1 MRNFIIFFIVLLV
14 AVLGYTGAD
23 RIIQTQ
29 KLEVSE
35 PAASGTN
42 KVTLTSP
49 ALGSDYTFTLPASAG
64 TSGYFLATDGSGG
77 LSWSNSLASFSFS
90 SPIISSGTANTVPY
104 LDGSKILT
112 SSAVTPTE
120 LGYLSGVT
128 APTGS
133 GALVLATSP
142 TLVTPN
148 LGTPSA
154 ATLTNATGL
163 PLTTGVT
170 GILPI
175 ASGGSGQATA
185 NNALNAFLPS
195 QATHSGKVLQTD
207 GTNTSWQLNSAA
219 VSIGGGVT
227 SGTAGSL
234 LFVDTGP
241 VLQQDNANLFYDNT
255 NNFLGIGTPTPLEA
269 LHVVGNIRSSGLTA
283 STALVADANK
293 NISSSAVTS
302 TELGLLSGRTGTL
315 VTTDEVQ
322 TLTNKTFVAPVL
334 GAATGTSLALGSTL
348 GSSAIADFTS
358 TTKGF
363 VGPRMTQAQ
372 RDAISSPVA
381 GLQVYNTD
389 TNKLNIYNGSSWS
402 EVGSGSSSSS
412 SGINYITDYDGSA
425 IGSWT
430 TYADAAASTPV
441 DGTGGSPSSTYAVST
456 DTSLRG
462 SSNFLWTHSAAN
474 RQGEGFSYDFTI
486 NPADKGK
493 VLQGSFDYVIA
504 SGTYADDD
512 LQFWI
517 YDVTNAALIQPAPFK
532 LKNSG
537 SAEKFAF
544 EFQTSS
550 SSTSYRLIGHVATST
565 ATAYTI
571 RFDNWNLGPQAKL
584 YGSPITDA
592 VAYTPTF
599 TGFGTVTN
607 INVKSQRIGDSL
619 RVFGYFQTGTNTG
632 VEARMTLG
640 YGGVDGNVKIDTN
653 KIGSTVIIGSAVSTE
668 SGSATYFLTAPLSGT
683 TNYVKWGRQTST
695 TTVTAAALG
704 NAWTNSIYISF
715 DLIVPIAGWSSSAV
729 MSNDASTRVVA
740 SRYETTAGQSISD
753 NTVTI
758 IDFGTKSFDY
768 QAAVTTGASW
778 KYTVQVPGTYVVNA
792 AVLLDNAAWSIAET
806 QQMDLYKNGS
816 FYSTI
821 GLNVVETTTAEKAPI
836 RGRGTIDLV
845 AGDYIDVRIYFNNAA
860 NTSKSLITTAGKNF
874 IEIERLSGPSQIAAS
889 ESVSAL
895 YTAAPPTGTLTSA
908 YNTTTF
914 GTKRKDSHNAYS
926 GGTFTVPVSGTY
938 SIQAQA
944 RHDATYSAG
953 NTAGI
958 ALFING
964 VQYETGVVNA
974 SGAAVTMWPLLSV
987 HSVPLLAGDLVTI
1000 RSYDNGT
1007 SPTFGS
1013 NSNQNFFSIVKT
1025 GNY

>member
-1 MRNFIIFFIVLLV
+1 MHTKFFVLIIFLVNSIALGTSIFDKLLVDNLQLDGNTISSTNTNGNIVLDPNGTGKISLPDIG
-14 AVLGYTGAD
+14 ASFVLT
-23 RIIQTQ
+23 
-29 KLEVSE
+29 
-35 PAASGTN
+35 
-42 KVTLTSP
+42 
-49 ALGSDYTFTLPASAG
+49 
-64 TSGYFLATDGSGG
+64 TDGSSY
-77 LSWSNSLASFSFS
+77 LSAS
-90 SPIISSGTANTVPY
+90 P
-104 LDGSKILT
+104 
-112 SSAVTPTE
+112 VTTTE
-120 LGYLSGVT
+120 LS
-128 APTGS
+128 
-133 GALVLATSP
+133 
-142 TLVTPN
+142 
-148 LGTPSA
+148 
-154 ATLTNATGL
+154 
-163 PLTTGVT
+163 
-170 GILPI
+170 
-175 ASGGSGQATA
+175 
-185 NNALNAFLPS
+185 
-195 QATHSGKVLQTD
+195 
-207 GTNTSWQLNSAA
+207 
-219 VSIGGGVT
+219 
-227 SGTAGSL
+227 
-234 LFVDTGP
+234 
-241 VLQQDNANLFYDNT
+241 
-255 NNFLGIGTPTPLEA
+255 
-269 LHVVGNIRSSGLTA
+269 
-283 STALVADANK
+283 
-293 NISSSAVTS
+293 
-302 TELGLLSGRTGTL
+302 LLSGKTGVLVTETGT
-315 VTTDEVQ
+315 Q
-322 TLTNKTFVAPVL
+322 TLTNKTLTSPTLTTPTL

-389 TNKLNIYNGSSWS
+389 TNKLNVYNGSSWV

-412 SGINYITDYDGSA
+412 SINYITDYDGSA

-504 SGTYADDD
+504 SGAYADDD

-607 INVKSQRIGDSL
+607 IKVKSQRIGDSL

-640 YGGVDGNVKIDTN
+640 YGGVDSNVNIDTA
-653 KIGSTVIIGSAVSTE
+653 KIGNTVIIGSAASTE

-683 TNYVKWGRQTST
+683 TNYIKFGRQTST
-695 TTVTAAALG
+695 ATVTAAANG
-704 NAWTNSIYISF
+704 NAWANNVYISF
-715 DLIVPIAGWSSSAV
+715 DLLVPIAGWSSSAV

-758 IDFGTKSFDY
+758 VDFGTKSFDY

-778 KYTVQVPGTYVVNA
+778 KYTAQVPGTYVVNA
-792 AVLLDNAAWSIAET
+792 SVLIDNAAWSIAET
-806 QQMDLYKNGS
+806 QQIDLYKNGS

-821 GLNVVETTTAEKAPI
+821 GLNVVETTTVEKAPI
-836 RGRGTIDLV
+836 RGRGTINLL
-845 AGDYIDVRIYFNNAA
+845 AGDYIDVRVYFNNAA
-860 NTSKSLITTAGKNF
+860 NTSKSLNTIAGKNF

-895 YTAAPPTGTLTSA
+895 YTGAPPTGTLTSS

-914 GTKRKDSHNAYS
+914 GTKVKDSHNAYS
-926 GGTFTVPVSGTY
+926 SGSYTVPVSGVYDISVKTR
-938 SIQAQA
+938 QL
-944 RHDATYSAG
+944 ATYSLGKFAV
-953 NTAGI
+953 TAI
-958 ALFING
+958 FVDG
-964 VQYETGVVNA
+964 VQKYTGAVEAGGANTSLYPEVNVK
-974 SGAAVTMWPLLSV
+974 SI
-987 HSVPLLAGDLVTI
+987 PLLAGQVVTV
-1000 RSYDNGT
+1000 RCYNDAT
-1007 SPTFGS
+1007 TPTFS
-1013 NSNQNFFSIVKT
+1013 STADQNFFSIVRT